1 VKLLSSGGVKHATK
15 TPATDLAAT
24 ATRLRLLELELR
36 ALEASEYAGEYGT
49 RSGVL
54 RSPELGF
61 RRPYA
66 WFGLFIERERERER
80 KRVKW
85 YRQVG
90 EKLRYLESRGEGRL

>member
-15 TPATDLAAT
+15 TPATNLAAT

-54 RSPELGF
+54 RSSKLRF
-61 RRPYA
+61 RRPHA
-66 WFGLFIERERERER
+66 WFGLFIERDRE
-80 KRVKW
+80 K
-85 YRQVG
+85 
-90 EKLRYLESRGEGRL
+90 EGDVV